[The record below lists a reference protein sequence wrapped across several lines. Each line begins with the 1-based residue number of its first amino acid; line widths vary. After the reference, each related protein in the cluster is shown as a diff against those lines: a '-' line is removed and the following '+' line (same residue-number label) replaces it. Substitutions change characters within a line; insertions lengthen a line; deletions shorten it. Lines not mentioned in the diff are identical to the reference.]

1 MILLYILLALNT
13 FIFFLPNLVQIGGRG
28 NSFDNLLE
36 LGAKNNTDI
45 KDGEYYRLLTSTFL
59 HGDLTHLA
67 FNMYSLWIIGQTT
80 SIVFGEFRFGIIYF
94 ASALGGSLA
103 SFWFNPSPSV
113 GASGA
118 IFGLIGS
125 LLALGIISRDFG
137 LINGI
142 LLNIALNLIFAFLPG
157 SRLDNWGHLGGL
169 AAGFVVGIILLGW
182 RIISPI

>member
-1 MILLYILLALNT
+1 MSLLYILLGLNT
-13 FIFFLPNLVQIGGRG
+13 FIFFLPYLVQIGGPRD
-28 NSFDNLLE
+28 SFNNLLE
-36 LGAKNNTDI
+36 LGAKNNSDI

-59 HGDLTHLA
+59 HGDLTHLM
-67 FNMYSLWIIGQTT
+67 FNMYSLWVIGQTT
-80 SIVFGEFRFGIIYF
+80 NLVFAEFRFGIIYF
-94 ASALGGSLA
+94 VSAIGGSLA

-125 LLALGIISRDFG
+125 LLALGIVSRDFG

-142 LLNIALNLIFAFLPG
+142 LLNIALNLVFAFLPG

-169 AAGFVVGIILLGW
+169 VAGFVTGMLILNW
-182 RIISPI
+182 KIMFPI

>member
-1 MILLYILLALNT
+1 MSLLYILIGLNS
-13 FIFFLPNLVQIGGRG
+13 FIFLLPYLVQIGGSG

-36 LGAKNNTDI
+36 MGAKNNADI

-59 HGDLTHLA
+59 HGDLTHLL
-67 FNMYSLWIIGQTT
+67 FNMYSLWVIGQTT
-80 SIVFGEFRFGIIYF
+80 TLVFAEFRFGIIYF
-94 ASALGGSLA
+94 VSAIGGSLA
-103 SFWFNPSPSV
+103 SFFFNPSPSV

-125 LLALGIISRDFG
+125 LLALGIVSRDFG

-142 LLNIALNLIFAFLPG
+142 LLNIALNLVFAFLPG

-169 AAGFVVGIILLGW
+169 TAGFVVGMIILSW
-182 RIISPI
+182 KIIFPI